1 VFYGK
6 GNARP
11 RAACFVPKG
20 TKHVS
25 YGLRRAFGAIKR
37 FHSVLWETS
46 ITYFRQNFAT
56 AFFILFFNTT
66 IRNRFVACEHTGSQA
81 MAHGAMEEAV
91 QY

>member
-6 GNARP
+6 GNART

-46 ITYFRQNFAT
+46 MKSSKYTKYSFAFQ
-56 AFFILFFNTT
+56 ASSDKNPL
-66 IRNRFVACEHTGSQA
+66 AGLHTSI
-81 MAHGAMEEAV
+81 
-91 QY
+91 